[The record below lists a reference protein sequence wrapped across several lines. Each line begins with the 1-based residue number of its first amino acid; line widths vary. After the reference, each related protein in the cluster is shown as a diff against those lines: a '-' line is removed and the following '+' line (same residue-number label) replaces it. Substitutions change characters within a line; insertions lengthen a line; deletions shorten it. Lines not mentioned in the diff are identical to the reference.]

1 MKRVFTSLALI
12 ILINTYA
19 VGQIDKLAVN
29 IGYEYMHKKS
39 GYLGAEYRLN
49 NNNLNNN
56 NGPLNIGIGTY
67 MYGNNGKFSI
77 APEIHLN
84 QTWMHFLIT
93 EVSASTK
100 NIKPSVGL
108 SLMNLTRIQF
118 GYSFPIDQSEF
129 KGFYFGFHILIGR
142 SPFYDE
148 IKIY

>member
-19 VGQIDKLAVN
+19 VGQIDKLAAN

-84 QTWMHFLIT
+84 QTWMHFLTT

>member
-1 MKRVFTSLALI
+1 MKRVFTALVLI

-19 VGQIDKLAVN
+19 VGQIDKLAAN
-29 IGYEYMHKKS
+29 IGYEYMHKNS
-39 GYLGAEYRLN
+39 GYLGAEYRIN
-49 NNNLNNN
+49 NNDLKNN
-56 NGPLNIGIGTY
+56 NGPLNIGVGTY

>member
-1 MKRVFTSLALI
+1 MKRVFTALVLI
-12 ILINTYA
+12 TLINTYA
-19 VGQIDKLAVN
+19 VGQIDKLAAN

-100 NIKPSVGL
+100 NIK
-108 SLMNLTRIQF
+108 SLKMNGCMINK
-118 GYSFPIDQSEF
+118 S
-129 KGFYFGFHILIGR
+129 
-142 SPFYDE
+142 
-148 IKIY
+148 

>member
-19 VGQIDKLAVN
+19 VGQIDKLAAN

-56 NGPLNIGIGTY
+56 NGSLNIGVGTY

>member
-19 VGQIDKLAVN
+19 VGQIYKLAAN

-118 GYSFPIDQSEF
+118 GYSFPIDPSEF

>member
-19 VGQIDKLAVN
+19 VGQIDKLAAN

-56 NGPLNIGIGTY
+56 NGPLNIGVGTY
-67 MYGNNGKFSI
+67 MYGNNGSFSI

-84 QTWMHFLIT
+84 QTWMHFLTT

>member
-19 VGQIDKLAVN
+19 VGQIDKLAAN

-49 NNNLNNN
+49 NNNLNNK

>member
-19 VGQIDKLAVN
+19 VGQIDKLAAN

-142 SPFYDE
+142 SPFYNE

>member
-19 VGQIDKLAVN
+19 VGQIGKLAAN